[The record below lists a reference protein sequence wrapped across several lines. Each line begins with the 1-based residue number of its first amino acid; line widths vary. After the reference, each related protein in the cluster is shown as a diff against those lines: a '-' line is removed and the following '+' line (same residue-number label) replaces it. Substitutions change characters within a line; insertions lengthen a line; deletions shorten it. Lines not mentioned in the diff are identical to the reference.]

1 MVEYVIMEQT
11 EFAFECLEKSA
22 EGEHNPWDIF
32 ESRLEE
38 IDKAFESF
46 SPKTPFEQLEL
57 SL

>member
-1 MVEYVIMEQT
+1 MFEDVIMEQL
-11 EFAFECLEKSA
+11 EFDFKCLERSA
-22 EGEHNPWDIF
+22 EGECNLWDIF
-32 ESRLEE
+32 ESRLKE